1 MLHDTVKVRKE
12 THATKREEA
21 GAAPLPCASRVV
33 AFCGRGYPARAQVSS
48 VATRV
53 LVLTSGDQR
62 GIMTTVRLDVWYFIT
77 AAGAPPRGTILSEER
92 GEDRGMPRSG
102 LVVHVAVRRRIR
114 GVQYM
119 RCGGGVLMR
128 ASPSWPR
135 QGPQASPGARL
146 PLPPPPM
153 LTRVRPT
160 PPPPCWPPCRPPL
173 LPPPLP
179 ASPGSGVTRLWPHQG
194 PPHQGPAHAAAC
206 WPRQPPA
213 PHQNWW
219 AMG

>member
-102 LVVHVAVRRRIR
+102 LVVHVYTRSRAETYTRSTVHAVRRRSAHAR
-114 GVQYM
+114 
-119 RCGGGVLMR
+119 LTLL
-128 ASPSWPR
+128 
-135 QGPQASPGARL
+135 ASPGSTGLARCS
-146 PLPPPPM
+146 PPPA
-153 LTRVRPT
+153 
-160 PPPPCWPPCRPPL
+160 
-173 LPPPLP
+173 PPLP